1 MSVSRSFS
9 GGARWAVG
17 LAALVVAVAL
27 LVTGA
32 RPAVWAES
40 AAQTGKGDP
49 RRQDADAYL
58 SNNLLRIYTAE
69 RQSTVWHYQ
78 YRPGVWGESNY
89 HELFALYT
97 PAGGIVESPTLAVDQ
112 PFTNPG
118 GGAGSVSAL
127 LSNSQ
132 FRVRRTV
139 TVPPGDGRYVRLDY
153 DIINKSSA
161 TILDARFF
169 QAIDFDIPFTGD
181 HTDDMGW
188 YDATTDTIGVRDDE
202 YFRNVL
208 ASVPHAD
215 RNSVDQWSTQ
225 IYVDWDDGNLS
236 GRTAYGPGDP
246 AVAKQFNL
254 GNLAP
259 NQSAHVT
266 FYVWFGDPAAT
277 GAACINGRVQR
288 SGGGVLAGASVTALH
303 QTALTQHTTT
313 SDANGAFSLDGL
325 ATGTYSVRIS
335 APGYATRVGMVTVS
349 DGCATVNLT
358 LPAADWTALTLLAQ
372 QHAPDIY
379 QDTDALAT
387 RADFFTRAN
396 FDGNW
401 DGLDNWQH
409 LLTASQPAYVYWDA
423 ASTAT
428 HHFLKYYLF
437 YPRDWGDVG
446 PLDVADY
453 CVTDGGGAS
462 NFLCHENDM
471 EGFAVAVNRTTG
483 QVEYMVNRRHG
494 FPPDTCREEDGL
506 GLPVNVTVQRMG
518 HAVYCRHALV
528 TRPFPGGDGVVYRF
542 GDTSEVPDSHTDG
555 EVLYDLIHVD
565 ELRTLVGTLDGALAY
580 TPNLLN
586 FRGDDW
592 GANKASTPWAIGF
605 WWLVPARASQT
616 GANYD
621 GDLYADPARLFASL
635 FPEAGIATD
644 YTFNPNLSAAA
655 AYEPLSAGWV
665 AAPAGDVNVF
675 LPFGAIDS
683 AATVTLGYDVP
694 DELSLGAARSGEAAT
709 LLGRPFRLSATRAG
723 GGAVTAFNAP
733 ARIIAGYSPA
743 DLAEM
748 DAAADDL
755 TLARWDGQAWQP
767 LPTEVDATAATAQ
780 AYSEMPGVFAL
791 FTGAPQGVET
801 TSLFL
806 PLALVQPTPT
816 PTPTPTN
823 TPTPT
828 PTATPT
834 PTNTP
839 RPEPPTA
846 TPTSTPPACANVVAN
861 PGFEENA
868 AWQINV
874 NEFPAAYWW
883 GFGHSGNRSMRIG
896 INNAADN
903 RYSYSSTEQAVHIPS
918 PLSSARLGYWLY
930 PQSSEPVVALTP
942 PPIVPTSSQE
952 RAKLSDDAQMVL
964 LLHGNGQQTVLR
976 FMRQNPGRWV
986 YFEDDLSAFRGQ
998 TLRLYFGVFNDGW
1011 GGITAM
1017 WADDVALN
1025 VCP

>member
-1 MSVSRSFS
+1 MSPSRSFS

-27 LVTGA
+27 LATGA
-32 RPAVWAES
+32 RPAVWASS
-40 AAQTGKGDP
+40 AAQTDKGEP

-78 YRPGVWGESNY
+78 YSPGAWGESNY

-97 PAGGIVESPTLAVDQ
+97 PAGGIVESPTLIVDQ
-112 PFTNPG
+112 SFTNPG

-161 TILDARFF
+161 TIIDARFF

-188 YDATTDTIGVRDDE
+188 YDATNDTIGVRDDQF
-202 YFRNVL
+202 FRNVL

-215 RNSVDQWSTQ
+215 RNSVDFWSTQ
-225 IYVDWDDGNLS
+225 IYSDWDDGNLS

-266 FYVWFGDPAAT
+266 FYVWFGDPTAT
-277 GAACINGRVQR
+277 GAACISGRVR
-288 SGGGVLAGASVTALH
+288 RADGAGLAGASVAAFH
-303 QTALTQHTTT
+303 QTALTEHTTT
-313 SDANGAFSLDGL
+313 SDATGAFSLNAL
-325 ATGTYSVRIS
+325 AAGTYSVRVS
-335 APGYATRVGMVTVS
+335 APGYTGHVITVVVS
-349 DGCATVNLT
+349 DGCATLNPTLT
-358 LPAADWTALTLLAQ
+358 AVDWTSLSALAQ

-379 QDTDALAT
+379 QDTSALAT
-387 RADFFTRAN
+387 RADFFTQAN

-409 LLTASQPAYVYWDA
+409 LLTAAQPAYVYWDA

-437 YPRDWGDVG
+437 YPRDWGDVW
-446 PLDVADY
+446 PLNLDDY
-453 CVTDGGGAS
+453 CTSDSGGDTTP
-462 NFLCHENDM
+462 LCHENDM
-471 EGFAVAVNRTTG
+471 EGFAIAVNRSTG

-494 FPPDTCREEDGL
+494 LPPDKCEEEDGL
-506 GLPVNVTVQRMG
+506 GRPTNVTVQRMG
-518 HAVYCRHALV
+518 HAVYCRHALE
-528 TRPFPGGDGVVYRF
+528 TTPFPGNDGVVYRF
-542 GDTSEVPDSHTDG
+542 GDTAEVPNSHTDG

-565 ELRTLVGTLDGALAY
+565 ELRAQIGTLNGALAY

-605 WWLVPARASQT
+605 WWLVPARAGQT
-616 GANYD
+616 SANYA
-621 GDLYADPARLFASL
+621 GDLYADPARLFATL

-655 AYEPLSAGWV
+655 VYDPLSAGWV
-665 AAPAGDVNVF
+665 SAPAGDVDVF

-683 AATVTLGYDVP
+683 TATVALGYDVP
-694 DELSLGAARSGEAAT
+694 DDLTLGATRSDAAPT
-709 LLGRPFRLSATRAG
+709 LIGRPFRLSATRSG
-723 GGAVTAFNAP
+723 GQAVAAFNAP
-733 ARIIAGYSPA
+733 VRIIAGYSPA
-743 DLAEM
+743 DVAELG
-748 DAAADDL
+748 AADSDL
-755 TLARWDGQAWQP
+755 TLARWDGQAWRP
-767 LPTEVDATAATAQ
+767 LPTEVNETAATAQ
-780 AYSEMPGVFAL
+780 SYSEMPGVFAL
-791 FTGAPQGVET
+791 FAGAPQEAQT
-801 TSLFL
+801 ASLFL

-828 PTATPT
+828 AT

-846 TPTSTPPACANVVAN
+846 TPTRTPPACANVVAN
-861 PGFEENA
+861 SGFEENA
-868 AWQINV
+868 VWQINV

-883 GFGHSGNRSMRIG
+883 GFGHSGSRSMRIG
-896 INNAADN
+896 IPGAADN
-903 RYSYSSTEQAVHIPS
+903 RYSYSSAQQTVVIPS
-918 PLSSARLGYWLY
+918 PLASARLGYWLY
-930 PQSSEPVVALTP
+930 PQTSETVAVLTP
-942 PPIVPTSSQE
+942 PPIVPTSSRD
-952 RAKLSDDAQMVL
+952 RARLSDDAQMVL
-964 LLHGNGQQTVLR
+964 LFDRYGQQTVLR
-976 FMRQNPGRWV
+976 FMRENPGRWV
-986 YFEDDLSAFRGQ
+986 YYENDLSAFRGQ
-998 TLRLYFGVFNDGW
+998 TVTLYLGVFNNGW
-1011 GGITAM
+1011 SGVTAM

-1025 VCP
+1025 VCR